1 MLFSAICAVRS
12 RVKIRKHPIYL
23 QIKENKGF
31 TGVFRQALVGE
42 TVSCGL
48 LSSAAG
54 ACDRNMV
61 PGACAWND
69 YASRG
74 RNYRQREKVLFC
86 GGCGFFRLTTDG
98 VNPLGETVCLLTF
111 RRWLKNGS
119 LFAGSGANC
128 AAVGEANAKMVA
140 KCSRNDTE
148 MRVIVG
154 AAGVKWVRNSGDCLP
169 FGRQF
174 RSPGLEIEDLRQAQ
188 GRLWGRSACLAI
200 LLRETWSTR
209 DSEIQRCQVANS
221 ASSHVGFCRFPS
233 VIQTGGLL

>member
-31 TGVFRQALVGE
+31 MGVFRQALGGE
-42 TVSCGL
+42 TASWGL
-48 LSSAAG
+48 LSSPAR
-54 ACDRNMV
+54 ACGRNMV
-61 PGACAWND
+61 AGACAWND

-74 RNYRQREKVLFC
+74 RNYRQREKALFY

-98 VNPLGETVCLLTF
+98 VSPSGETVGLLTY

-140 KCSRNDTE
+140 KCSRNDGE

-154 AAGVKWVRNSGDCLP
+154 AAGVKWVRNSGNCLP

-174 RSPGLEIEDLRQAQ
+174 HSPGLKMETFDKLRA
-188 GRLWGRSACLAI
+188 
-200 LLRETWSTR
+200 
-209 DSEIQRCQVANS
+209 DS
-221 ASSHVGFCRFPS
+221 
-233 VIQTGGLL
+233 GGA